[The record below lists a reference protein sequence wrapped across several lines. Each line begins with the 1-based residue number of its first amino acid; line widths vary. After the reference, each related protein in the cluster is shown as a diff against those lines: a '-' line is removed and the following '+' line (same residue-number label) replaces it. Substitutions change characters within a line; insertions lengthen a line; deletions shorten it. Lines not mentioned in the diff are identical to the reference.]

1 MYPQVLLMRRRVFK
15 FSLLMLLAFSLACVC
30 PAQQAMR
37 TRPQS
42 FPITHGTRTDGLP
55 QRLTAR
61 GKVTRV
67 HYAPPACGEL
77 IFPATLEI
85 KLDGKL
91 RGYQHPFLYLVVPC
105 LYQAEGAD
113 KFLNQHVLINA
124 VKQTARRRPCFYD
137 IGESKLDSR
146 GVPFYCADRE
156 ELLRAVMPEPVAAP
170 QEPLEFAGT
179 LEAGHTYRALS
190 IFDQA
195 QEWRPVAPL
204 KLPFHHAGRIEWLNL
219 TDFPELTE
227 TPPGS
232 RLKNI
237 VFRVVEK
244 KIAKVSGQYR
254 WNTTYTCRIIR
265 VEQEG
270 KS

>member
-1 MYPQVLLMRRRVFK
+1 
-15 FSLLMLLAFSLACVC
+15 MLLAFS
-30 PAQQAMR
+30 PASWGAAQPAMR
-37 TRPQS
+37 VRPQS
-42 FPITHGTRTDGLP
+42 FPITHGTQADGLP

-61 GKVTRV
+61 GVVTRV

-91 RGYQHPFLYLVVPC
+91 RGYKHPFLYLVVPC

-113 KFLNQHVLINA
+113 KFLNQRILINA

-137 IGESKLDSR
+137 VGDSKLDSR

-156 ELLRAVMPEPVAAP
+156 ELLRAVMPEPVSA
-170 QEPLEFAGT
+170 EPELFEFAGT
-179 LEAGHTYRALS
+179 LEEGRMYRALS
-190 IFDQA
+190 IFDQE

-219 TDFPELTE
+219 KDFPALTE
-227 TPPGS
+227 TPPS
-232 RLKNI
+232 ARLKNI

-244 KIAKVSGQYR
+244 RIAKVAGQYR
-254 WNTTYTCRIIR
+254 WNTTFYCRIIR
-265 VEQEG
+265 IEPER